1 MNRRQ
6 EIAAWIF
13 GLVIALALVA
23 TDHGIAALVVL
34 AGLTIM
40 SLRDRQTKT
49 PKDKSA
55 AHSNGSI
62 AEADAS
68 SKKSARW
75 ISFGRHDVMEY
86 LRGLRNAALWAF
98 VIWLVIRIFRPEY
111 ANHAAK
117 TAAIFLPVVVVC
129 FGAGAFLSEKAAKG
143 FFIGCLVLAGILLLV
158 VPDSTVVTHGWF
170 QRTRTGTVLGIVLG
184 AIAICFYSSFILG
197 MFFITVGTEKHWR
210 WFNERFPLLGELV
223 MGAVELLP
231 LVVLIT
237 FLEIALRLTA

>member
-23 TDHGIAALVVL
+23 TDHDIAALVVL

-55 AHSNGSI
+55 AYSNGAI

-68 SKKSARW
+68 SKKSAPW
-75 ISFGRHDVMEY
+75 ISFSRHDVMEY
-86 LRGLRNAALWAF
+86 FRGLRNAAFWAF
-98 VIWLVIRIFRPEY
+98 VIWLTIRIFRPEH
-111 ANHAAK
+111 ANQAAK

-129 FGAGAFLSEKAAKG
+129 FGAGAFLSEKVAKG
-143 FFIGCLVLAGILLLV
+143 FLIGCLVLAGSLLLV
-158 VPDSTVVTHGWF
+158 VPDRTVVMHGWF
-170 QRTRTGTVLGIVLG
+170 QRTRTGNALLIVLD

-210 WFNERFPLLGELV
+210 WFSGRFPLLGELV
-223 MGAVELLP
+223 MGAAEQLP

-237 FLEIALRLTA
+237 FFEIARRLAA